1 MSPSRTE
8 IVYTGLLRLIPTWTH
23 DPLDALISSKAYSML
38 RGFQTL
44 AKRVANDIIQK
55 AIDDPEGLAEKDIV
69 GLLGMPFLAY

>member
-1 MSPSRTE
+1 
-8 IVYTGLLRLIPTWTH
+8 
-23 DPLDALISSKAYSML
+23 ML

-69 GLLGMPFLAY
+69 GLLGMPFLAYQVESADIS